1 MAMTKMNNRIS
12 DKTSLNISLPM
23 IIQVVGFI
31 SAMVWGYSQLTT
43 RMSFVENEASR
54 NTQAIKEIKD
64 LQDAPIPSD
73 IKQDTRLN
81 YLEAQIN
88 NNNDD
93 LEYIKRR
100 MFLND

>member
-54 NTQAIKEIKD
+54 NTQAIKEIKE

-73 IKQDTRLN
+73 IKQDTRLD